1 MVAVTETKIDGL
13 TKKSLLYIWYLFN
26 SVNKR
31 QPFTVGVP
39 FTEIVFSLVCLLNDL
54 KAILTNYKIK
64 IDKPMLQIY
73 KFTHTDARNSDFW
86 PANIDI
92 CNDAVFFDS
101 AEDLLSY
108 SRK

>member
-1 MVAVTETKIDGL
+1 MAVNETKVDGL

-26 SVNKR
+26 SINKR
-31 QPFTVGVP
+31 LPFTVGVP
-39 FTEIVFSLVCLLNDL
+39 FTEIVLSLVCLLNDL

-73 KFTHTDARNSDFW
+73 YYPHTDGRNSDFW
-86 PANIDI
+86 PSSIDI
-92 CNDAVFFDS
+92 CNDAKFFDNV
-101 AEDLLSY
+101 EDLLNY